1 MDPPGFSVDFDD
13 DPTSVETCTRL
24 SVNICDSLILKCE
37 RIKTVGR
44 SFFSPN
50 NTQRAA
56 RVVPHCELKL
66 HVLDRRHNPYQ
77 QHLHTCA
84 ETLHLSVGGRWSTN
98 HYSGLKCAV
107 EISAKMGVNSA
118 HSSCNDTTLT
128 PFGRLYSGC
137 RVSCRI
143 PKWDVFCRH
152 TSYLSP
158 PPPPAVVYFS
168 QAGVPF

>member
-1 MDPPGFSVDFDD
+1 MDPPGFSVEFDD
-13 DPTSVETCTRL
+13 DPTSLETCTRL
-24 SVNICDSLILKCE
+24 SVNIWDSLIHKDSWEKFL
-37 RIKTVGR
+37 
-44 SFFSPN
+44 SPH

-107 EISAKMGVNSA
+107 EISAKMGGNSA
-118 HSSCNDTTLT
+118 
-128 PFGRLYSGC
+128 
-137 RVSCRI
+137 
-143 PKWDVFCRH
+143 
-152 TSYLSP
+152 
-158 PPPPAVVYFS
+158 VVMS
-168 QAGVPF
+168 